1 MSSQLTA
8 VARQNSALHSQTQ
21 RDINKTQRDISTIL
35 HLLRDTNQVRE
46 FRRNVLNALARIEK
60 NQQALEKKLDRII
73 GEPVPRFN
81 PRVDTST
88 NTPPPAPTAES
99 GTQSPIR
106 GSETPDNENGFKLL
120 APPTLR
126 RAKTVG
132 PDAIDY
138 PEEEEE
144 EEKEKAQL
152 QGHDGRNTKI

>member
-21 RDINKTQRDISTIL
+21 RDISQIL
-35 HLLRDTNQVRE
+35 HLLRDTNQLRE

-106 GSETPDNENGFKLL
+106 GSETVDNENGFKLL
-120 APPTLR
+120 TPPGLK
-126 RAKTVG
+126 RAKTLG
-132 PDAIDY
+132 PDADDYY
-138 PEEEEE
+138 PEKEEE

>member
-1 MSSQLTA
+1 MASSGQLTA
-8 VARQNSALHSQTQ
+8 VARQNQALHSQTQ
-21 RDINKTQRDISTIL
+21 RDTSTIL
-35 HLLRDTNQVRE
+35 TLLRDTNQLRE

-73 GEPVPRFN
+73 GESISRFN

-106 GSETPDNENGFKLL
+106 GSEAVDNENEFKLL
-120 APPTLR
+120 TPPVLR

-144 EEKEKAQL
+144 KEKEKAQL
-152 QGHDGRNTKI
+152 QGDDGRNNKI